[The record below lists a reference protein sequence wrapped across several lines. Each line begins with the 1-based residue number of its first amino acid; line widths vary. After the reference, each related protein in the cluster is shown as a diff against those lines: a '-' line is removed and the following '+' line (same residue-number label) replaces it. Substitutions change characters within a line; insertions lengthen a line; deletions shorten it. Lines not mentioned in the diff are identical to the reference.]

1 MKHIL
6 VFFTLAFLLNF
17 SVVQA
22 QDYKTHK
29 VQKGETVFSIAKQY
43 SITPFDIYRLNPDA
57 KEGIKENSVLIIPNS
72 DKTDLLITE
81 KEFVGYK
88 NHKVRRKETLYG
100 LATKYNV
107 SQDDIKKHNTWLY
120 SNNLKK
126 GDRLQIPV
134 FKIIKKLPEKSDDTV
149 KPYIIKKGEGKWRI
163 AYKFGISVEELNELN
178 PELGNDLQEGQV
190 VNVPN
195 IADNEERILDET
207 YSYYE
212 VLPKEGFYRLKIKL
226 GLTQEELESL
236 NPELIES
243 GLKAGMVLKIPQKT
257 HINSNSENLDKAS
270 ISLID
275 SINDFKVKHLV
286 VMLPFKL
293 NKVNSASIKDAKLK
307 IKNDKMLSRSLD
319 FHSGVLMAIDSAK
332 RLGISTK
339 LDVYDTK
346 NQQAE
351 TLNIIKKHNFYDV
364 DAVIGPLLQ
373 NNFEQ
378 AATLLQDENIPIVSP
393 ITREVKLYNNVFQSR
408 PSSDLL
414 EERIIQFFKKD
425 SLIKKVFI
433 VHDSKNKASATLL
446 KSKFPGA
453 VVIASKFD
461 KDGVDLNYVL
471 LDDFMVDKDE
481 GINIFSEGKNLVF
494 LETSNEG
501 FASNVSS
508 ILNSL
513 ISDEK
518 QIVLATTDKNSA
530 FEGKNISNIYLSNLQ
545 FHFPSIKKD
554 FDEEKPDIFV
564 KNYKKKYGYSPNN
577 YAVRGF
583 DLTMDILLRLS
594 YKGNLFDSSKIDRE
608 TVYTENKFLYKKKLF
623 GGYYNTATYII
634 KYNDLMIVEAQ

>member
-1 MKHIL
+1 MKQ
-6 VFFTLAFLLNF
+6 FFFFLTLTFLLNF
-17 SVVQA
+17 TIVQA
-22 QDYKTHK
+22 QDFKTHK
-29 VQKGETVFSIAKQY
+29 VQKGETVYSIAKQY
-43 SITPFDIYRLNPDA
+43 SITPFDIYKLNPDA
-57 KEGIKENSVLIIPNS
+57 KEGIKENTVLIIPNA
-72 DKTDLLITE
+72 DNLDLVLTE
-81 KEFVGYK
+81 REFVGYK
-88 NHKVRRKETLYG
+88 NHRVRRKETLYG

-107 SQDDIKKHNTWLY
+107 TQDEIKKHNTWLY
-120 SNNLKK
+120 SNNLRK
-126 GDRLQIPV
+126 GDKLQIPIYKTV
-134 FKIIKKLPEKSDDTV
+134 KKLPEILDSANKQYTV
-149 KPYIIKKGEGKWRI
+149 KKSEGKWRI
-163 AYKFGISVEELNELN
+163 AYKFGITVEELNALN
-178 PELGNDLQEGQV
+178 PDIEDGLKEGQLI
-190 VNVPN
+190 NVPN
-195 IADNEERILDET
+195 IADNEERVLDESF
-207 YSYYE
+207 SYYE
-212 VLPKEGFYRLKIKL
+212 VLPKEGFYRLNIKL
-226 GLTQEELESL
+226 GLTKEELESL
-236 NPELIES
+236 NPELVES
-243 GLKAGMVLKIPQKT
+243 ELKAGMVLKIPHKT
-257 HINSNSENLDKAS
+257 FISSENKS
-270 ISLID
+270 NKVISLID

-293 NKVNSASIKDAKLK
+293 HSVNSSSLEDAKFK
-307 IKNDKMLSRSLD
+307 IENDKTLSRSLD

-351 TLNIIKKHNFYDV
+351 TMNIIKRNNFNDV
-364 DAVIGPLLQ
+364 DAVIGPLMQ

-378 AATLLQDENIPIVSP
+378 VASLLLDDNIPVVSP
-393 ITREVKLYNNVFQSR
+393 ITREVRLSDNVFQSR
-408 PSSDLL
+408 PSSELL

-425 SLIKKVFI
+425 STIKKVFI
-433 VHDSKNKASATLL
+433 VHDSKNKASAALL

-453 VVIASKFD
+453 KVIASKRD
-461 KDGVDLNYVL
+461 KDGADLNYVL

-513 ISDEK
+513 ISEEK

-564 KNYKKKYGYSPNN
+564 KNYKKKYGFSPNS

-594 YKGNLFDSSKIDRE
+594 YKGNLYESTKINTE
-608 TVYTENKFLYKKKLF
+608 TIYTENKFFYKKKLF
-623 GGYYNTATYII
+623 GGYYNTAIYII
-634 KYNDLMIVEAQ
+634 KYNDLTIVEAQ

>member
-1 MKHIL
+1 MKH
-6 VFFTLAFLLNF
+6 FFFFLTWTFLLNF
-17 SVVQA
+17 TIVQA
-22 QDYKTHK
+22 QDFKTHK
-29 VQKGETVFSIAKQY
+29 VQKGETVYSISKQY
-43 SITPFDIYRLNPDA
+43 SITPFDIYKLNPDA
-57 KEGIKENSVLIIPNS
+57 KEGIKENTVLIIPNA
-72 DKTDLLITE
+72 DNLDLVLTE
-81 KEFVGYK
+81 REFVGYK
-88 NHKVRRKETLYG
+88 NHRVRRKETLYG

-107 SQDDIKKHNTWLY
+107 TQDEIKKHNTWLY
-120 SNNLKK
+120 SNNLRK
-126 GDRLQIPV
+126 GDKLQIPIYKTV
-134 FKIIKKLPEKSDDTV
+134 KKLPEILDTTHKQYTV
-149 KPYIIKKGEGKWRI
+149 KKSEGKWRI
-163 AYKFGISVEELNELN
+163 AYKFGITVEELNALN
-178 PELGNDLQEGQV
+178 PDIGDGLKEGQLI
-190 VNVPN
+190 NVPN
-195 IADNEERILDET
+195 IADNEERTLDESF
-207 YSYYE
+207 SYYE
-212 VLPKEGFYRLKIKL
+212 VLPKEGFYRLNIKL
-226 GLTQEELESL
+226 GLTQEELERL
-236 NPELIES
+236 NPELVES
-243 GLKAGMVLKIPQKT
+243 GLKAGMVLKIPHKT
-257 HINSNSENLDKAS
+257 FISSENKS
-270 ISLID
+270 NKVISLID

-293 NKVNSASIKDAKLK
+293 QSVNSSSLEDAKFK
-307 IKNDKMLSRSLD
+307 IQNDKTLSRSLD

-351 TLNIIKKHNFYDV
+351 TINIIERNNFNDV
-364 DAVIGPLLQ
+364 DAVIGPLMQ

-378 AATLLQDENIPIVSP
+378 VASLLLDDNIPVVSP
-393 ITREVKLYNNVFQSR
+393 ITREVRLSDNVFQSR
-408 PSSDLL
+408 PSSELL

-425 SLIKKVFI
+425 STIKKVFI
-433 VHDSKNKASATLL
+433 VHDSKNKASAALL

-453 VVIASKFD
+453 KVIASKRD
-461 KDGVDLNYVL
+461 KDGADLNYVL

-513 ISDEK
+513 ISEEK

-564 KNYKKKYGYSPNN
+564 KNYKKKYGFSPNS

-594 YKGNLFDSSKIDRE
+594 YKGNLYESTKIDTE
-608 TVYTENKFLYKKKLF
+608 TIYTENKFFYKKKLF
-623 GGYYNTATYII
+623 GGYYNTAIYII
-634 KYNDLMIVEAQ
+634 KYNDLTIVEAQ

>member
-1 MKHIL
+1 MKH
-6 VFFTLAFLLNF
+6 FFFFLTLTFLLNF
-17 SVVQA
+17 TIVQA
-22 QDYKTHK
+22 QDFKTHK
-29 VQKGETVFSIAKQY
+29 VQKGETVYSIAKQY
-43 SITPFDIYRLNPDA
+43 SITPFDIYKLNPDA
-57 KEGIKENSVLIIPNS
+57 KEGIKENTVLIIPNA
-72 DKTDLLITE
+72 DNLDLVLTE
-81 KEFVGYK
+81 REFVGYK
-88 NHKVRRKETLYG
+88 NHRVRRKETLYG

-107 SQDDIKKHNTWLY
+107 TQDEIKKHNTYLY
-120 SNNLKK
+120 SNNLRK
-126 GDRLQIPV
+126 GDKLQIPIYKTV
-134 FKIIKKLPEKSDDTV
+134 KKLPEILDTTHKQYTV
-149 KPYIIKKGEGKWRI
+149 KKSEGKWRI
-163 AYKFGISVEELNELN
+163 AYKFGITVEELNALN
-178 PELGNDLQEGQV
+178 PDIGDGLKEGQLI
-190 VNVPN
+190 NVPN
-195 IADNEERILDET
+195 IADNEERTLDESF
-207 YSYYE
+207 SYYE
-212 VLPKEGFYRLKIKL
+212 VLPKEGFYRLNIKL
-226 GLTQEELESL
+226 GLTQEELERL
-236 NPELIES
+236 NPELVES
-243 GLKAGMVLKIPQKT
+243 GLKAGMVLKIPHKT
-257 HINSNSENLDKAS
+257 FISSENKS
-270 ISLID
+270 NKVISLID

-293 NKVNSASIKDAKLK
+293 QSVNSSSLEDAKFK
-307 IKNDKMLSRSLD
+307 IQNDKTLSRSLD

-351 TLNIIKKHNFYDV
+351 TMNIIERNNFNDV
-364 DAVIGPLLQ
+364 DAVIGPLMQ

-378 AATLLQDENIPIVSP
+378 VASLLLDDNIPVVSP
-393 ITREVKLYNNVFQSR
+393 ITREVRLSDNVFQSR
-408 PSSDLL
+408 PSSELL

-425 SLIKKVFI
+425 STIKKVFI
-433 VHDSKNKASATLL
+433 VHDSKNKASAALL

-453 VVIASKFD
+453 KVIASKRD
-461 KDGVDLNYVL
+461 KDEADLNYVL

-513 ISDEK
+513 ISEEK

-564 KNYKKKYGYSPNN
+564 KNYKKKYGFSPNS

-594 YKGNLFDSSKIDRE
+594 YKGNLYESTKIDTE
-608 TVYTENKFLYKKKLF
+608 TIYTENKFFYKKKLF
-623 GGYYNTATYII
+623 GGYYNTAIYII
-634 KYNDLMIVEAQ
+634 KYNDLTIVEAQ